1 MSPKEGGVSI
11 KACLALVFYLIIPCV
26 SLLLILQMYPEL
38 PRERFIPRIY
48 WILPTATII
57 VVLAQLTA
65 MCQRGDTK
73 RFLLNISY
81 VVMTLIWIYGVLGG
95 GIVMTSE
102 WNGYAFALHMNK
114 YVMLIICAAV
124 LNLTY
129 YVLEWK
135 VFQKERQLR
144 QMSKKKTSVTPTQ

>member
-1 MSPKEGGVSI
+1 MSPKEGGISG
-11 KACLALVFYLIIPCV
+11 KACLALLFYLVIPCC

-38 PRERFIPRIY
+38 PQDRFIPRIY

-57 VVLAQLTA
+57 VLLAQLSGI
-65 MCQRGDTK
+65 CQRGDTK

-95 GIVMTSE
+95 GVVMTSE

-114 YVMLIICAAV
+114 YVVLIICAAV
-124 LNLTY
+124 LNLIY
-129 YVLEWK
+129 YMFEWK
-135 VFQKERQLR
+135 VYQKERRHR
-144 QMSKKKTSVTPTQ
+144 QTSKKKTTGMTS